1 MVALWE
7 GNMFQLFVFFY
18 SKARL
23 TFAAQD
29 GGRALDQLPD
39 LLQSS
44 VCLCLGH
51 GGGLRTQ
58 VDG

>member
-1 MVALWE
+1 
-7 GNMFQLFVFFY
+7 MFQLGFFY